1 MSSHAGVVAGVAAGE
16 RRSSPCTQE
25 CVPESRSRSPEMTK
39 TIFAIHPGFRLPR
52 VGGIDQNHVDST
64 TSRWSKVTIPEI
76 PDDSG
81 NSFLKRR
88 LQPVVDSR
96 MSIIEIIDDYC
107 RFPAVRNLKTP
118 I

>member
-1 MSSHAGVVAGVAAGE
+1 M
-16 RRSSPCTQE
+16 
-25 CVPESRSRSPEMTK
+25 
-39 TIFAIHPGFRLPR
+39 
-52 VGGIDQNHVDST
+52 
-64 TSRWSKVTIPEI
+64 TIPEI